1 MPAHTPA
8 NTARTR
14 SLARSLGACVLVVIG
29 MTLGVGACAK
39 SPKAVVPAS
48 PGARGEAPG
57 IEVAWWLVDDVP
69 AGPRTPGT
77 RDVLASLSARTPP
90 VDWRT
95 LELWRA
101 NGLRVL
107 AVPQGELPAV
117 RGALGVTGPAQSQWL
132 GEIATWTD
140 VARAPEGTRTLAL
153 ALDNG
158 PLSLRNGRLA
168 LALRCWFAPDRPVDA
183 ARPGPTAGVL
193 ELELVPRFTPDRP
206 RTDTLRLLQPD
217 DAPQAPIVF
226 DRLRLASTLRGGE
239 SLLILAEAPWVE
251 WTTPRADSAD
261 TAEPQ
266 GARTLGPPTPGAPTL
281 GEALLG
287 VAPSEASGRRTRLVM
302 VLTPSVPGV
311 FRVLTDAR

>member
-1 MPAHTPA
+1 MPARTPA
-8 NTARTR
+8 NPARPR
-14 SLARSLGACVLVVIG
+14 PLARSLGACVLAAIG
-29 MTLGVGACAK
+29 LALGVGACAK

-48 PGARGEAPG
+48 PGARAEAPG
-57 IEVAWWLVDDVP
+57 IEVSWWLLDEKP
-69 AGPRTPGT
+69 PGPRTPGT
-77 RDVLASLSARTPP
+77 RDVLASLAARTPP

-117 RGALGVTGPAQSQWL
+117 RSALGVSGASQSQWL

-140 VARAPEGTRTLAL
+140 VARGPDSARTLPL
-153 ALDNG
+153 TLDNG
-158 PLSLRNGRLA
+158 PLTLRNGRLA
-168 LALRCWFAPDRPVDA
+168 LALRCWFAPDRPVET
-183 ARPGPTAGVL
+183 RPGPTAGVL

-251 WTTPRADSAD
+251 WSTPQAEDAEP
-261 TAEPQ
+261 AEPQ

-287 VAPSEASGRRTRLVM
+287 VAPSESSGRRTRLVM

-311 FRVLTDAR
+311 FRVLTQAR